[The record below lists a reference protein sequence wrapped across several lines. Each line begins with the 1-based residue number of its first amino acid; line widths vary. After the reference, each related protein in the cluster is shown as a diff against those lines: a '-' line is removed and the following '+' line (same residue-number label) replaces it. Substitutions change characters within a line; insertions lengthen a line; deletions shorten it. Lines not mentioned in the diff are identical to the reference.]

1 MATVKRTAIFGGYF
15 IELGNREIEL
25 YRIADDGSGAL
36 KRVDDIQG
44 TIRRIAESVGFE
56 RDFNLSFKQH
66 VARLIQHVNALETEN
81 RK

>member
-36 KRVDDIQG
+36 KRVMK
-44 TIRRIAESVGFE
+44 TATRM
-56 RDFNLSFKQH
+56 
-66 VARLIQHVNALETEN
+66 
-81 RK
+81 